1 MLRRSDDQFV
11 YNASSYI
18 NSLDHLDS
26 LHFSSDVGQCT
37 SKAMDLQRLR
47 LLQQLY
53 EAHRL
58 NVQNQIVIAQIL
70 VDRQRRRRPRPRR
83 YWVKPWLSRRLDYGH
98 YDRLMRELEAED
110 VVSFRNFVRM
120 DPAMFREVLQRVG
133 PRIEKYDTW
142 FRKSINPG
150 CRLAI
155 TLRFL
160 ATGEKYRSLM
170 FGFRVAHN
178 TISVIVRQTCEAI
191 VAEYGEEVMQCPRTS
206 DAWKQVAAEFSSRW
220 NFHHTLGAIDGK
232 HVAIRCPKNGGSL
245 YFNYKGFHSII
256 LLALVDAKYK
266 FLWVDVGTNG
276 SSSDAQ
282 IFNDCDLRSGIIDG
296 TLDVP
301 DAEPLPGDDRDM
313 PYFLIGNDAFS
324 LRIWLMKP
332 FSARGL
338 PDEERIYN
346 YRLSRARRVVENAFG
361 IMANRFGCL
370 LTTMCQNPETL
381 TSIVLACCTL
391 HNIMRLRYPGIHQ
404 GLGDEEDDNHRVIP
418 GQWRQGACLQDIED
432 VTGGNRDTQVAK
444 RQRLYLKHYYN
455 APVGATA
462 WQRDMI

>member
-53 EAHRL
+53 EAHHL

-110 VVSFRNFVRM
+110 VVSFRNFVWM

-232 HVAIRCPKNGGSL
+232 HVAIRCPKNGGSISTTRA
-245 YFNYKGFHSII
+245 SI
-256 LLALVDAKYK
+256 
-266 FLWVDVGTNG
+266 
-276 SSSDAQ
+276 
-282 IFNDCDLRSGIIDG
+282 
-296 TLDVP
+296 P
-301 DAEPLPGDDRDM
+301 
-313 PYFLIGNDAFS
+313 
-324 LRIWLMKP
+324 
-332 FSARGL
+332 
-338 PDEERIYN
+338 
-346 YRLSRARRVVENAFG
+346 
-361 IMANRFGCL
+361 
-370 LTTMCQNPETL
+370 
-381 TSIVLACCTL
+381 
-391 HNIMRLRYPGIHQ
+391 
-404 GLGDEEDDNHRVIP
+404 
-418 GQWRQGACLQDIED
+418 
-432 VTGGNRDTQVAK
+432 
-444 RQRLYLKHYYN
+444 
-455 APVGATA
+455 
-462 WQRDMI
+462 

>member
-26 LHFSSDVGQCT
+26 LHLSSDIGQCT

-178 TISVIVRQTCEAI
+178 TISVIVRQTCEA
-191 VAEYGEEVMQCPRTS
+191 
-206 DAWKQVAAEFSSRW
+206 
-220 NFHHTLGAIDGK
+220 
-232 HVAIRCPKNGGSL
+232 
-245 YFNYKGFHSII
+245 
-256 LLALVDAKYK
+256 LVDEA
-266 FLWVDVGTNG
+266 V
-276 SSSDAQ
+276 
-282 IFNDCDLRSGIIDG
+282 
-296 TLDVP
+296 
-301 DAEPLPGDDRDM
+301 
-313 PYFLIGNDAFS
+313 
-324 LRIWLMKP
+324 
-332 FSARGL
+332 
-338 PDEERIYN
+338 
-346 YRLSRARRVVENAFG
+346 
-361 IMANRFGCL
+361 
-370 LTTMCQNPETL
+370 
-381 TSIVLACCTL
+381 
-391 HNIMRLRYPGIHQ
+391 
-404 GLGDEEDDNHRVIP
+404 
-418 GQWRQGACLQDIED
+418 
-432 VTGGNRDTQVAK
+432 
-444 RQRLYLKHYYN
+444 
-455 APVGATA
+455 
-462 WQRDMI
+462 